1 MGHVGEIPLASLAL
15 ATGFLN
21 FWVLPLTSVGFA
33 ITSRAAA
40 YVGSNNLQSR
50 NTLGVSS
57 FVSMGIFGLV
67 VGVIF
72 AAMAPFVTSFLTHSA
87 EVASL
92 ASEYI
97 QLSAI
102 GLPGLFA
109 FQTGSMFLTGIGRTK
124 SVLAITALN
133 VGVNVALEIVLVF
146 GFHLSVAGSALGTD
160 IAEFIGAFAIGW
172 LLRYPGAI
180 TKLVPGVVAFAKE
193 FLAAGIALA
202 LRTFALVGAL
212 SGSVFVASQ
221 STPAILDSFQ
231 LGQQVWLVF
240 GLSFDA
246 IAVPGQVLVGEWLAT
261 NQLKAMKHWTSRLLH
276 IGWIGGI
283 GLAIVI
289 IGSRGTIVGLF
300 TNVSS
305 ITYPATQSVLF
316 AGLVM
321 PITAISF
328 VIDGLVG
335 GLQRFGVLRTV
346 MFIALGATFAVAV
359 ILMATIGRRLTI
371 VEIWIIF
378 TVWLAVRALASMVAW
393 RRLLAIQARIH

>member
-1 MGHVGEIPLASLAL
+1 MGHVGEIPLAALAL

-33 ITSRAAA
+33 VTSRAAA
-40 YVGSNNLQSR
+40 YVGSTDLQSR
-50 NTLGVSS
+50 DTLGVSS
-57 FVSMGIFGLV
+57 FVSMGLFGLLI
-67 VGVIF
+67 GILF
-72 AAMAPFVTSFLTHSA
+72 AILAPFVTSLLTHST
-87 EVASL
+87 EVARL

-109 FQTGSMFLTGIGRTK
+109 FQTGSMFLTGTGRTK
-124 SVLAITALN
+124 SVLALTALN

-146 GFHLSVAGSALGTD
+146 GLHLSVAGSALGTD

-172 LLRYPGAI
+172 LIRYPGAI
-180 TKLVPGVVAFAKE
+180 SNLVPGVATFAKE
-193 FLAAGIALA
+193 FLTAGIALA

-221 STPAILDSFQ
+221 STPEILDSFQ

-261 NQLKAMKHWTSRLLH
+261 NRLNAMKHWTSRLIH

-283 GLAIVI
+283 GLAIII
-289 IGSRGTIVGLF
+289 IGARGTIVGLF
-300 TNVSS
+300 TNISS
-305 ITYPATQSVLF
+305 VTHPATQSVLF

-346 MFIALGATFAVAV
+346 MFIALGATFAVAA
-359 ILMATIGRRLTI
+359 IFLAIIGRRLTI
-371 VEIWIIF
+371 AEIWIIF
-378 TVWLAVRALASMVAW
+378 ASWLAVRALASMVAW
-393 RRLLAIQARIH
+393 RKLLATHS

>member
-1 MGHVGEIPLASLAL
+1 MGHVGEIPLGALAL

-33 ITSRAAA
+33 VTSRAATF
-40 YVGSNNLQSR
+40 VGSDDPQSR
-50 NTLGVSS
+50 NMLGVSS
-57 FVSMGIFGLV
+57 FVSMGLFGLIT
-67 VGVIF
+67 GALF
-72 AAMAPFVTSFLTHSA
+72 AVLAPFATSLLTHST
-87 EVASL
+87 EVAGL

-109 FQTGSMFLTGIGRTK
+109 FQTGSMFLTGIGRTS

-133 VGVNVALEIVLVF
+133 VGVNVVLEIVLVF

-160 IAEFIGAFAIGW
+160 IAECIGAFAIGW
-172 LLRYPGAI
+172 LIRYPGAFS
-180 TKLVPGVVAFAKE
+180 KLVPGVIAFVKE
-193 FLAAGIALA
+193 FLSAGIALA

-221 STPAILDSFQ
+221 STPEILDSFQ

-246 IAVPGQVLVGEWLAT
+246 IAVPSQVLVGEWLAT
-261 NQLKAMKHWTSRLLH
+261 NRLKAMKHWTSRLLH

-283 GLAIVI
+283 ALAIVI
-289 IGSRGTIVGLF
+289 VVARGTIVGLF
-300 TNVSS
+300 TNISS
-305 ITYPATQSVLF
+305 VTQPATESVLF
-316 AGLVM
+316 AGLMM

-335 GLQRFGVLRTV
+335 GLQRFSVLRTV
-346 MFIALGATFAVAV
+346 MFIALGATFVVAV
-359 ILMATIGRRLTI
+359 ILLAIIGRKLTI

-378 TVWLAVRALASMVAW
+378 ASWLAVRALASMVAW
-393 RRLLAIQARIH
+393 RKLLATHR